1 MEAGAGDVQ
10 AHMREGPS
18 IVSFPTLHTPPRESN
33 SGNNLVTPPTVHR
46 SSEPMDKL
54 KVFVGNVSWNIGD
67 TALFDAFSP
76 FGRCLEAHVVPSC
89 GGANYHRGFGFVTF
103 EDAAECATAIS
114 TMNGKELDG
123 RKITCKY
130 AFTHALLGVPQHAAA
145 GHTTEEPS
153 RCQALPA
160 WTSQNIVGTTPV
172 ASWQGWQPADDTLL
186 STITFAILDTETT
199 GLSKKELIAE
209 IAIKKVR
216 GDGTTLGATWSTL
229 VYTYIQ

>member
-1 MEAGAGDVQ
+1 MAA
-10 AHMREGPS
+10 PS
-18 IVSFPTLHTPPRESN
+18 PHTPPRESN
-33 SGNNLVTPPTVHR
+33 SGNNPVTPPTVYR
-46 SSEPMDKL
+46 SREPIDNL

-130 AFTHALLGVPQHAAA
+130 AFSHALIGSPQRAAA
-145 GHTTEEPS
+145 GHTTQEPS
-153 RCQALPA
+153 CCQASQALPA
-160 WTSQNIVGTTPV
+160 WRSQNIVGTTPA

-186 STITFAILDTETT
+186 STLTFAILDTETT
-199 GLSKKELIAE
+199 GLSKKDLIAE

-216 GDGTTLGATWSTL
+216 GDGTTLGATWSSL
-229 VYTYIQ
+229 VYLYIQ